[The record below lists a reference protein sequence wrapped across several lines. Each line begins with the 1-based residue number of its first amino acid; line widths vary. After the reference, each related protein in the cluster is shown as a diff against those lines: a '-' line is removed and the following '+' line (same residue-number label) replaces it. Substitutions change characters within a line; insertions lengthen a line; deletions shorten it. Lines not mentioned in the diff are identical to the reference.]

1 MSRLRLAAWALT
13 VALTGCAG
21 AERQVIYE
29 DPPPP
34 RDERPTKKPGTH
46 VFWQEGHW
54 AWKDGLYYW
63 SSGGWEQERER
74 QLWIPGYWRAV
85 EEEGKPRGWEWVEPR
100 WEEIPR

>member
-1 MSRLRLAAWALT
+1 MSRLVVA
-13 VALTGCAG
+13 VALALALAGCAG
-21 AERQVIYE
+21 AERQVVYE
-29 DPPPP
+29 DPPPARQEQP
-34 RDERPTKKPGTH
+34 SRKPGPH

-54 AWKDGLYYW
+54 ARKDDLWYW
-63 SSGGWEQERER
+63 SAGGWEQERER

>member
-1 MSRLRLAAWALT
+1 MRLLTLALAL
-13 VALTGCAG
+13 ALAGCTG
-21 AERQVIYE
+21 AERQIVYQ
-29 DPPPP
+29 DPPPL
-34 RDERPTKKPGTH
+34 REERPTKKTGTH

-54 AWKDGLYYW
+54 AWRDGLYYW

-100 WEEIPR
+100 WEEIPK